1 MISTADRRTVRT
13 RAKGLCELCG
23 LPCPSPHLHH
33 RQARGLG
40 AGGINTPSNLLY
52 LHPSCH
58 LKHIEAKRALAYEN
72 GWLVRHGAN
81 PAEVPVRYM
90 LDSTVLLRDDGS
102 IDRMETMISR

>member
-1 MISTADRRTVRT
+1 M
-13 RAKGLCELCG
+13 GG
-23 LPCPSPHLHH
+23 
-33 RQARGLG
+33 
-40 AGGINTPSNLLY
+40 GGINTPSNLLY

-58 LKHIEAKRALAYEN
+58 LKHVEAKRALAYQN

-90 LDSTVLLRDDGS
+90 LDSTVLLLDDGS